1 MGGRERV
8 LGLENGIIDLGK
20 RMEDRND
27 SNKGYQNSK
36 RIGQL

>member
-1 MGGRERV
+1 MGGCECI
-8 LGLENGIIDLGK
+8 LGLEDGIIDLGK

-36 RIGQL
+36 RNG